1 MPARLSIFPLCLLLW
16 LSGAVSAQGDPER
29 EPLAAQAS
37 NLLAYIAVDYAD
49 AVQDGGIRDQSLYE
63 QQRRNLARVLELVHQ
78 LPDRPG
84 RAALERSVL
93 ELDGAIAEKRGAL
106 QVRRRANAAADRV
119 AQLYQLQRS
128 PAQMLPA
135 AGEAR
140 ALYRKRCAACHGA
153 RGEGRARGPALN
165 DAARMASFSLY
176 DIYNTLDPV
185 ADTVHAAAVDR
196 DLSSRQR
203 WALAVTVAH
212 LAVAGAEPPAVELA
226 ERYPALVG
234 LPGMATARPVEL
246 PRDGAAA
253 LLWWRGNPD
262 RVRALEHPLAR
273 VDGLLQLAETA
284 YRAGD
289 SATAYYRV
297 MLAYR
302 RSYLPRRAVLQQR
315 DAPLAAQL
323 AGHWESLREGILGN
337 APEARVMAAFQQLR
351 AGLVQARARLEPAA
365 DDRHLHF
372 WAALLFAAALGLGLV
387 LWFGLRRSR
396 R

>member
-1 MPARLSIFPLCLLLW
+1 MFPRSPTPVPLLCLLLW
-16 LSGAVSAQGDPER
+16 LSGVAWAQGDA

-37 NLLAYIAVDYAD
+37 NLLSYIALDYAD
-49 AVQDGGIRDQSLYE
+49 SVQDGEIRDQSLYE
-63 QQRRNLARVLELVHQ
+63 QQRRNLARALELVRR

-84 RAALERSVL
+84 RAALENSVL
-93 ELDGAIAEKRGAL
+93 ELDRAVAERRAAEG
-106 QVRRRANAAADRV
+106 VRRRANAVADRV

-140 ALYRKRCAACHGA
+140 ALYQKRCAGCHGA
-153 RGEGRARGPALN
+153 RGEGGERGPALKN
-165 DAARMASFSLY
+165 AARMASFSLY
-176 DIYNTLDPV
+176 DIYNTLDPI
-185 ADTVHAAAVDR
+185 ADTVHAPAVDR

-203 WALAVTVAH
+203 WALAVTVAQ
-212 LAVAGAEPPAVELA
+212 LAVAGTEPPPVELA
-226 ERYPALVG
+226 ARYPALVG

-246 PRDGAAA
+246 PQDGAAA

-273 VDGLLQLAETA
+273 ADGLLQLAETA

-289 SATAYYRV
+289 SATAYHRV

-302 RSYLPRRAVLQQR
+302 QGYLPRREALRQR

-323 AGHWESLREGILGN
+323 GGRWQRLREGILGGD
-337 APEARVMAAFQQLR
+337 ADAGVISAFQQLR
-351 AGLVQARARLEPAA
+351 AGLVQARARLEPAPA
-365 DDRHLHF
+365 DSHLYL
-372 WAALLFAAALGLGLV
+372 WAALLFTAALGLGLL
-387 LWFGLRRSR
+387 LWFGLRRGR